1 MVSESVVKAMME
13 ISALSFVL
21 PVAFVIL
28 WRMWRRKSIVP
39 SLTGVLVFITFGI
52 ILKSVPN
59 MFFLAI
65 DSPVSRFINGNIWV
79 LAIFAGLMAGI
90 FEETGRFVAF
100 KIFLNKH
107 DYRECAVAYGLG
119 HGGVECMIVLG
130 FSMI

>member
-59 MFFLAI
+59 MFFWLLTALYH
-65 DSPVSRFINGNIWV
+65 V
-79 LAIFAGLMAGI
+79 LLMEIYG
-90 FEETGRFVAF
+90 FWQYLQDLWLV
-100 KIFLNKH
+100 FLRKLDALLH
-107 DYRECAVAYGLG
+107 LKYSL
-119 HGGVECMIVLG
+119 I
-130 FSMI
+130 SMITGNVL